1 MTKVKESYEEEL
13 TTVLSAML
21 GCEADDVMDLFK
33 SKDCDLIE
41 LAAQAVS
48 ENASASRDYEV
59 SLENLKKEINDQE
72 EWRET
77 FESEGY
83 IGSNEIDEDGR

>member
-1 MTKVKESYEEEL
+1 M
-13 TTVLSAML
+13 
-21 GCEADDVMDLFK
+21 
-33 SKDCDLIE
+33 
-41 LAAQAVS
+41 AAQAVS

>member
-1 MTKVKESYEEEL
+1 MTRVKESYEEEL

-21 GCEADDVMDLFK
+21 GCEADEVMDLFK

-41 LAAQAVS
+41 LAAQALS
-48 ENASASRDYEV
+48 ENASASRGYEV
-59 SLENLKKEINDQE
+59 SFENLKKEIKDQE

-83 IGSNEIDEDGR
+83 IGSNEMNEGER